1 MIDSIGAKPTE
12 RKVSAVTRVG
22 APAQPAG
29 VTKQAMAAAAPTV
42 AAQLAKA
49 APVDAQRVQDIKQAI
64 AEGRYPLSPT
74 KIADALIAARYEW
87 MSHDKA

>member
-1 MIDSIGAKPTE
+1 MIDSIGAKPTD
-12 RKVSAVTRVG
+12 RKVSAVTRVA

-29 VTKQAMAAAAPTV
+29 ATKQAAATAAPTV
-42 AAQLAKA
+42 AAQLATA

>member
-1 MIDSIGAKPTE
+1 MIDSIGAKPTD
-12 RKVSAVTRVG
+12 RKVSAVTWVA

-29 VTKQAMAAAAPTV
+29 VTKQAAAAAAPTV
-42 AAQLAKA
+42 SAQLATA